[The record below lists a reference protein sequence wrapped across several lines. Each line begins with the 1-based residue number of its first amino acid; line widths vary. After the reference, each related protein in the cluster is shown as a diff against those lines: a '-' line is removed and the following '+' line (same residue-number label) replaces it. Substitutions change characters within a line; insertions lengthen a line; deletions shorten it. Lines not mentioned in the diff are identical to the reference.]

1 MKNCIA
7 SKTRTTGRILITGC
21 AAALAAVFTVTLS
34 QPARADDVTVPPV
47 LSVIDVPAGNTPFLV
62 GHGRGTQN
70 YVCLPSASGFAFTLF
85 TPQATL
91 SDDKSEQV
99 ITHYFSPTL
108 SPIPPEVRNTIRATW
123 QHSDTSTVWAKVIG
137 SYSNAGFVT
146 RGDIPLLLL
155 QVVGAQDGP
164 AGGNTLSRTT
174 FIQRLKTSGGA
185 APSTGCAESRDV
197 GHEAFVPYEAD
208 YFFYKAD

>member
-1 MKNCIA
+1 MKDCNA
-7 SKTRTTGRILITGC
+7 SETQTMYRILILGC
-21 AAALAAVFTVTLS
+21 AAAFAATFMVTLP

-47 LSVIDVPAGNTPFLV
+47 HSIIDVPAGNKLFLV

-70 YVCLPSASGFAFTLF
+70 YICLPSTSGFAFSLF

-91 SDDKSEQV
+91 FDDNGEQV
-99 ITHYFSPTL
+99 ITHYFSPNL
-108 SPIPPEVRNTIRATW
+108 SPIPPEIRNTIRATW
-123 QHSDTSTVWAKVIG
+123 QHSDTSTVWAKAIA
-137 SYSNAGFVT
+137 SYSNAGFVA

-164 AGGNTLSRTT
+164 TGGNTLSQTT

-185 APSTGCAESRDV
+185 APSTGCSESKDV